1 MDMKKNLLIIDD
13 ELEILNT
20 LKRVFYS
27 DYKLHVTQ
35 NIKEAFAIMEK
46 FSIGVILCDQQM
58 PEMSGSDFFSIVKDS
73 YPNTIRILITGYS
86 ELSDAIMSIND
97 GNIFRYITKP
107 WILSDLKNSVKEAFE
122 KNALIEENLDM
133 VEVLKNAN
141 LILENKV
148 REKTQKQE
156 ETNKKLKESLTAQE
170 EFIANISHD
179 LKTPLNVISASVQL
193 LSMYCNNGLFDEKK
207 NSFIKYLESIKQ
219 NSYRLSK
226 LINNIVDSSKIKAG
240 FFELHLSN
248 NDIVKVTEEIVM
260 SVTTFTES
268 KGLNIIFDTNIEEKI
283 IACDPEKIE
292 RLILNLISNAIKFS
306 DVGDEILVA
315 VKDSDEFV
323 EISVKDNGIGIEKK
337 KFEMIFD
344 RFKQV
349 NESLSRNAEGTG
361 IGLSLVKSIAE
372 LHGGSIHVKSEL
384 GKGSEFTVMLP
395 SRTVVHENRID
406 DIKMKNKNKSIQV
419 ELSDIS

>member
-1 MDMKKNLLIIDD
+1 MDMGKNLLIIDD

-35 NIKEAFAIMEK
+35 SIKEAFGIMEQ
-46 FSIGVILCDQQM
+46 FNIGVILCDQQM
-58 PEMSGSDFFSIVKDS
+58 PEMTGSDFFSIVKNS
-73 YPNTIRILITGYS
+73 YPKTIRILITGYS

-107 WILSDLKNSVKEAFE
+107 WILSDIKNSVKEAFV
-122 KNALIEENLDM
+122 KNALIQENLNMD
-133 VEVLKNAN
+133 EALKNSN
-141 LILENKV
+141 LMLEDKV
-148 REKTQKQE
+148 KEKTQKQD
-156 ETNKKLKESLTAQE
+156 ETNKKLKESLKSQE

-193 LSMYCNNGLFDEKK
+193 LSMYCNSGLIDEKK
-207 NSFIKYLESIKQ
+207 NSFIKYLGSIKQ

-248 NDIVKVTEEIVM
+248 NDIVEVTEEIVT

-268 KGLNIIFDTNIEEKI
+268 KGLNIIFDTDMEEKI

-292 RLILNLISNAIKFS
+292 RLILNLI
-306 DVGDEILVA
+306 
-315 VKDSDEFV
+315 
-323 EISVKDNGIGIEKK
+323 
-337 KFEMIFD
+337 
-344 RFKQV
+344 
-349 NESLSRNAEGTG
+349 
-361 IGLSLVKSIAE
+361 
-372 LHGGSIHVKSEL
+372 
-384 GKGSEFTVMLP
+384 
-395 SRTVVHENRID
+395 
-406 DIKMKNKNKSIQV
+406 
-419 ELSDIS
+419 